1 MSKLPSQRSLAQGLS
16 AIRTATGRLSDR
28 PSNLRILQIHRLVKT
43 SLRWA
48 ANGKEKDETCVKR
61 HSSQLTQKIL
71 FQLIVSGKKHAYSV
85 FIFVCHFF
93 ICNLREWEYQ
103 VCPYEYA
110 SSSSN
115 ESKLKIRQPRIKDH
129 LNLLMN
135 FHFLPR
141 VG

>member
-71 FQLIVSGKKHAYSV
+71 FQLIYLAVKSTLTPFLFSSV
-85 FIFVCHFF
+85 I
-93 ICNLREWEYQ
+93 
-103 VCPYEYA
+103 
-110 SSSSN
+110 SSSAT
-115 ESKLKIRQPRIKDH
+115 
-129 LNLLMN
+129 
-135 FHFLPR
+135 
-141 VG
+141 